1 MGKKR
6 SRGIEI
12 PPGKS
17 VVLFNEDGSTR
28 APDLSGNRT
37 SRRRATKTHDK
48 EVQAFL
54 RKQQEDEQ
62 KVRND

>member
-12 PPGKS
+12 PAGKS
-17 VVLFNEDGSTR
+17 VVLFNDDGSTR
-28 APDLSGNRT
+28 SPDLSGNRA
-37 SRRRATKTHDK
+37 SRRRATKAHDK

-54 RKQQEDEQ
+54 RRQQEDE
-62 KVRND
+62 KKIRND

>member
-12 PPGKS
+12 PAGKT
-17 VVLFNEDGSTR
+17 VVLFNDDGSTR
-28 APDLSGNRT
+28 APDLSGNRA
-37 SRRRATKTHDK
+37 SRRRATKAHDK

-54 RKQQEDEQ
+54 RKQKEDEK